1 MNYEKFIKQLEE
13 CEKSESNNDI
23 EWFDMGDFQVGM
35 NKALIDL
42 LLSADDAE
50 SQNCTKHSCNLK
62 TEDKDIAGRFKKY
75 LDDLKTE
82 SESQDTNKEVA
93 WTAKPYRAP
102 KNDVVNHPQHYT
114 SGKYEVIDMIA
125 EMVKHYDGEVAY
137 DLGNTVKYIARAGIK
152 NPDTLV
158 EDLRKSAWYL
168 NRAIEK
174 LEKN

>member
-13 CEKSESNNDI
+13 CKKDVSDDDI

-35 NKALIDL
+35 NKGLMDL
-42 LLSADDAE
+42 LLNAE
-50 SQNCTKHSCNLK
+50 SQNCTKHLYDLK
-62 TEDKDIAGRFKKY
+62 AEDKDVASKFKKY

-82 SESQDTNKEVA
+82 SEPQDTNKEVA
-93 WTAKPYRAP
+93 WTTKPYSYGTP